1 MVQYLRKLEP
11 DLQKIVQKVMQR
23 NAYFAHPEA
32 ILLSM
37 LADEDGEVRAQAILA
52 IHIQSN
58 QGGPV
63 EIQGDDGRGMDEED
77 EELPEEE
84 ENDAF

>member
-1 MVQYLRKLEP
+1 MIQYQRKLEA
-11 DLQKIVQKVMQR
+11 DLQKIVQTVMQR

-37 LADEDGEVRAQAILA
+37 LADEDGEVRAQAVNTILT
-52 IHIQSN
+52 IRMKSN

-63 EIQGDDGRGMDEED
+63 EIQGDDG
-77 EELPEEE
+77 
-84 ENDAF
+84 

>member
-1 MVQYLRKLEP
+1 
-11 DLQKIVQKVMQR
+11 MQC

-37 LADEDGEVRAQAILA
+37 LADEDGEVRAQAVNTILT
-52 IHIQSN
+52 IHIKSN

-63 EIQGDDGRGMDEED
+63 EIQGDDG
-77 EELPEEE
+77 
-84 ENDAF
+84 

>member
-1 MVQYLRKLEP
+1 M
-11 DLQKIVQKVMQR
+11 IVQKVMQC

-37 LADEDGEVRAQAILA
+37 LADEDGEVRAQAVNTILA
-52 IHIQSN
+52 IRIKSN